1 MADITLPELGETVT
15 EGTITRWLKAVGDAV
30 ARDEPLYEVSTDK
43 VDSEVPSPVEGV
55 LTAILVPEGDTV
67 DMGVVLAVISPAG
80 EVAEVPTPEA
90 PTGVAPAGDPARSD
104 PPAQVPAETGTTS
117 GPVSTPVGGAVLS
130 PVVRALLTNAGIDP
144 ATLTGTGLGGRIT
157 RSDAERAVAGLAS
170 GPQTSV
176 SAGTPVA
183 PATGGVPSGSMDLG
197 AFAPPPPGD
206 RDEVVPFTTIRR
218 RTAEHMLASQAIS
231 AHTLM
236 VREVDYESVE
246 RIRRSHGERFI
257 EEEGFGL
264 DYVTFVARAAVEA
277 LGEFPHLNASV
288 GNGGLIVHRD
298 VNLGV
303 SVDLGGE
310 GAIVPVVHQAEELNL
325 RGMARRL
332 QEVTARAEA
341 SALTLDDI
349 SGGTF
354 SISNTGP
361 LGTFVTGPIINQP
374 QVAVLSVDGVRRK
387 PVVVESTDGTES
399 IAIHS
404 IGMVAVTFDQRA
416 VDGPYV
422 ARFLARV
429 AEILDERDWAGEL

>member
-117 GPVSTPVGGAVLS
+117 GPVSAPVGGAVLS

-170 GPQTSV
+170 GPQTSG

>member
-117 GPVSTPVGGAVLS
+117 GPVSAPVGGAVLS

>member
-1 MADITLPELGETVT
+1 MAEITLPELGETVT

-117 GPVSTPVGGAVLS
+117 GPVSAPVGGAVLS

-218 RTAEHMLASQAIS
+218 RTAEHMLASQAMS

>member
-1 MADITLPELGETVT
+1 LAEITLPELGETVT

-117 GPVSTPVGGAVLS
+117 GPVSAPVGGAVLS
-130 PVVRALLTNAGIDP
+130 PVVRALLTNVGIDP

>member
-1 MADITLPELGETVT
+1 LAEITLPELGETVT

-117 GPVSTPVGGAVLS
+117 GPVSAPVGGAVLS

-218 RTAEHMLASQAIS
+218 RTAEHMLASQAMS

>member
-117 GPVSTPVGGAVLS
+117 GPVSAPVGGAVLS

-170 GPQTSV
+170 GPQTSG

-218 RTAEHMLASQAIS
+218 RTAEHMLASQAMS